1 MHSRL
6 VIEAHAYQRSIK
18 KNPRAQGSGAE
29 GGKRAC
35 LMNFFDF
42 EEILQSS
49 DQLMRTLIRTV
60 NITPI

>member
-1 MHSRL
+1 MHSCRA
-6 VIEAHAYQRSIK
+6 IEAHANQRSIK

-35 LMNFFDF
+35 LMSFSDF
-42 EEILQSS
+42 EEILQSA
-49 DQLMRTLIRTV
+49 DQLMRTLIRIV